1 MGQSS
6 ERSVLI
12 VSSILFAWSAYW
24 RLKALAKEKRDIAC
38 CTTSSP
44 RQAEIVEGSKVS
56 SRCVRALAPAVPYL
70 EAFLRGLAYQCD
82 PIHAPDGFIP
92 FCMAENKLA
101 IDLLAERLM
110 NSGTATAAFSDSIV
124 YCYNSFLGIPLARQ
138 AAAYFIA
145 KRFYKPEQPKLTA
158 EQALLAINPQHIGIG
173 PGAAAILNSLFYLLG
188 EANDACLIPSPY
200 YAAFEND
207 MSIVAG
213 IVPFAIQM
221 ANPTIGPTEKEL
233 DLGFM
238 QARSRGLNPRFVLIT
253 NPNNPL
259 GIIYKPNVIANLV
272 KWARRR
278 NLHTIMDEL
287 YALSTH
293 KKKDHGFQSVIQIL
307 DNQLGNDVHFVWSL
321 SKDFGASGLRVGFV
335 YSQNTTYIQGLA
347 NLNIFSGVSNPIQM
361 VVSELLTDDS
371 FVEEYLDASR
381 ERLRESYLI
390 CVEKLEE
397 MVLPFI
403 PAEAGMFVYVD
414 FSSLLPEKTMEWE
427 GKLSQLL
434 VDYGRLILTPGESQ
448 QERMPG
454 MFRLCYAWVS
464 PAVLRIGMERLSH
477 IVALHHANA

>member
-1 MGQSS
+1 
-6 ERSVLI
+6 
-12 VSSILFAWSAYW
+12 
-24 RLKALAKEKRDIAC
+24 
-38 CTTSSP
+38 
-44 RQAEIVEGSKVS
+44 
-56 SRCVRALAPAVPYL
+56 
-70 EAFLRGLAYQCD
+70 
-82 PIHAPDGFIP
+82 
-92 FCMAENKLA
+92 
-101 IDLLAERLM
+101 
-110 NSGTATAAFSDSIV
+110 
-124 YCYNSFLGIPLARQ
+124 
-138 AAAYFIA
+138 
-145 KRFYKPEQPKLTA
+145 
-158 EQALLAINPQHIGIG
+158 
-173 PGAAAILNSLFYLLG
+173 
-188 EANDACLIPSPY
+188 
-200 YAAFEND
+200 
-207 MSIVAG
+207 
-213 IVPFAIQM
+213 M
-221 ANPTIGPTEKEL
+221 ANPTLGPTEKEL

-259 GIIYKPNVIANLV
+259 GIIYKPNVIANLI

-335 YSQNTTYIQGLA
+335 YSQNSTYIQGLA

-371 FVEEYLDASR
+371 FVEDYLDASR
-381 ERLRESYLI
+381 DRLRESYLI

-434 VDYGRLILTPGESQ
+434 VDYARLILTPGQSQ

-464 PAVLRIGMERLSH
+464 PAVLSIGMERLSR
-477 IVALHHANA
+477 IVAKIRRMDWDDLNEVTLSGVF